1 MPYIADLHIHS
12 RFSRACSPQLTIPNL
27 AEAAKLKGIKLLGSG
42 DFLHPLWLAELKRDL
57 TELGNGLFGHNGTNF
72 VLSCEVALIYSDKGR
87 GRRIHLLTILPSFED
102 VEQLQSELGK
112 RGGKLSSDGRPIL
125 GMSMTDYC
133 KMVFNINPE
142 AILIPAH
149 IWTPWFG
156 MFGSESGYDSL
167 TDCFGPFSDKIYA
180 IETGMSSDPAMN
192 WRVGQLDNKSIV
204 SFSDPHSLPK
214 MGREA
219 TVFKGE
225 LSYQGLLND
234 LKLGNIGGT
243 IEFYPEEGKY
253 HFDGHRNCSY
263 SQGPEKTR
271 VLGSTCPV
279 CGRGLT
285 VGVLYRVHSLAT
297 RTEADLQLEKV
308 NGWVKSRTL
317 PSRPGYRMLVP
328 LQEIIAETIGAG
340 VSTQKVQNEYK
351 KITISLGDEI
361 SILADKSIAEI
372 AKIVGAKIAQ
382 AVEKARTGDIV
393 IKPGFDGVYGE
404 VKIWNKEDSEQD
416 NSQISLF

>member
-1 MPYIADLHIHS
+1 M
-12 RFSRACSPQLTIPNL
+12 
-27 AEAAKLKGIKLLGSG
+27 
-42 DFLHPLWLAELKRDL
+42 
-57 TELGNGLFGHNGTNF
+57 
-72 VLSCEVALIYSDKGR
+72 
-87 GRRIHLLTILPSFED
+87 
-102 VEQLQSELGK
+102 
-112 RGGKLSSDGRPIL
+112 
-125 GMSMTDYC
+125 
-133 KMVFNINPE
+133 
-142 AILIPAH
+142 
-149 IWTPWFG
+149 
-156 MFGSESGYDSL
+156 
-167 TDCFGPFSDKIYA
+167 
-180 IETGMSSDPAMN
+180 
-192 WRVGQLDNKSIV
+192 
-204 SFSDPHSLPK
+204 
-214 MGREA
+214 
-219 TVFKGE
+219 
-225 LSYQGLLND
+225 
-234 LKLGNIGGT
+234 
-243 IEFYPEEGKY
+243 
-253 HFDGHRNCSY
+253 
-263 SQGPEKTR
+263 
-271 VLGSTCPV
+271 
-279 CGRGLT
+279 
-285 VGVLYRVHSLAT
+285 AT